1 MFGGGMMKRVAI
13 LNYVGQSDGKVAI
26 SELVQELDTKEK
38 DVKKAVEWARKKLGM
53 AIHIEDDF
61 VVMKASALAQLKSQ
75 RQQQQPTVVREVVY
89 MIKCDNCQHDNLQ
102 GTQKCTNCGAPL

>member
-1 MFGGGMMKRVAI
+1 MFGGGMMKRMAI
-13 LNYVGQSDGKVAI
+13 LNYVGQSGGKVAV
-26 SELVQELDTKEK
+26 SEIVQELDTKEK

-53 AIHIEDDF
+53 AIHIEDEF
-61 VVMKASALAQLKSQ
+61 VVMKASAIARLKGQ
-75 RQQQQPTVVREVVY
+75 QQQQPTVVREVVY